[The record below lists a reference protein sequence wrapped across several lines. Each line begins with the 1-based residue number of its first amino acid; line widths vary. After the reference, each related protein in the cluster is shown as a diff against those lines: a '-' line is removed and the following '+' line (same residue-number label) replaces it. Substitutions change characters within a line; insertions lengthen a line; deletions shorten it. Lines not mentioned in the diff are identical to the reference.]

1 MERVCLMCGVCGLY
15 SLDPATGTDPHA
27 LARMAATLAHRGP
40 DGEGAFRDG
49 PVALAARRLAIVDV
63 AGGAQPLASEDGHV
77 QLVCN
82 GEIYNHRS
90 LRRRLEDRGHVFR
103 TGSDC
108 EVVVHLYEE
117 LGLDFAVELR
127 GMFAL
132 ALWDGRHRRLV
143 LARDRF
149 GIKPLLY
156 TADHGRLAFASELRA
171 LTALPGVSAEVDLAA
186 LSTYLTVN
194 AVMGERTMLRA
205 VRRLRP
211 GHMLVA
217 DRRGMRL
224 ERYARDLPAAA
235 GRERAGS
242 LAALGDQ
249 ARERVRE
256 SVRAHLQGDVPV
268 GVLLSGGVDSGLIAA
283 LAAQESTKPL
293 KTFSVGFTEPAFDES
308 ATARMI
314 AARYGTEHSEL
325 MVGPEAAEDLV
336 DVAQAFDEPR
346 GDSTALP
353 YWLLAR
359 FASDSVKVA
368 LSGEGGDEL
377 FGGYQTYQADLLGR
391 PAARAAALMRPA
403 LEAWPASEGRL
414 SLDFRL
420 RRLARGAGLKPLDRH
435 HAWKEIF
442 ASHEREQ
449 LLSPERRSTADPL
462 AEHRARYAE
471 SGGSDRLARLQDV
484 DVGTYLADDLLLQ
497 TDRAG
502 MAHGLE
508 IRVPFL
514 DREVASLA
522 LALPR
527 RAKVTACQS
536 KRVLRAAAAP
546 LLPREAAH
554 GPKRGFCAPAAAWL
568 RGPLLPLARDIL
580 AGETLARQGYF
591 RPTAVHSLLDRHVE
605 RREDLSRPL
614 WALIAFTL
622 WHDAHVSGAQAA
634 RWREAA

>member
-63 AGGAQPLASEDGHV
+63 ARGAQPLASEDGHV

-108 EVVVHLYEE
+108 EVVVHLYED

-132 ALWDGRHRRLV
+132 ALWDGRNRRLV

-194 AVMGERTMLRA
+194 AVMGERTMLTA

-242 LAALGDQ
+242 VAALGAQ

-268 GVLLSGGVDSGLIAA
+268 GVLLSGGLDSGLIAA
-283 LAAQESTKPL
+283 LAAQETTKPL

-325 MVGPEAAEDLV
+325 VVGPEAAEELV

-391 PAARAAALMRPA
+391 PAARAAALMSPA

-449 LLSPERRSTADPL
+449 LLSPERRSMADPL

-471 SGGSDRLARLQDV
+471 TGGSDRVARLQDV

-546 LLPREAAH
+546 LLPRAAAH

-591 RPTAVHSLLDRHVE
+591 RPAAVHSLLGRHVE